1 MSCLDVW
8 FALSKINNTE
18 DVGQDQRSFCAT
30 HPLMLVF
37 TWAEYGKN
45 SSRTVH
51 AVEQTLQ
58 DEPYLAV
65 CKFMTELPWR
75 YRSKSKIIAPDTPS
89 HAIDHLCQI
98 GKESIQNCTCCSQ
111 PEMMCLILAV
121 LLQVMAECPWKFRSR
136 SKAVASATPSH
147 ANDHLCQIRKES
159 IQNCRSYRAECR
171 MDGQTCGQT
180 DVQTCG
186 QTDGWSAMSI
196 THHHHKHHT
205 VLCVWWWWWWW
216 WGGGGIIITWTNKHS
231 WPSTPVH

>member
-1 MSCLDVW
+1 
-8 FALSKINNTE
+8 
-18 DVGQDQRSFCAT
+18 
-30 HPLMLVF
+30 
-37 TWAEYGKN
+37 
-45 SSRTVH
+45 
-51 AVEQTLQ
+51 
-58 DEPYLAV
+58 
-65 CKFMTELPWR
+65 MTELPWR

-98 GKESIQNCTCCSQ
+98 GKESIQNCTCCSR

-121 LLQVMAECPWKFRSR
+121 LLQVMAEFRFRSR
-136 SKAVASATPSH
+136 SKVVASATPSH

-171 MDGQTCGQT
+171 MDGQT

-186 QTDGWSAMSI
+186 QTDGWSAMTI

-205 VLCVWWWWWWW
+205 VLCVCG
-216 WGGGGIIITWTNKHS
+216 GGGGIIITWTNKHS